1 MGFCNNEYILISV
14 SYSYYEVYTNT
25 QRAFSGL
32 GFTYGSDEDAAF
44 ITTWLEVFGFDGVKL
59 LTFKIEELDN
69 TFNASIDP
77 SKINDEFDC
86 KNKSFLVIGP
96 GLIDY
101 LISKID
107 KRDNFKLTLKNCNDP
122 IFLIPLLYK
131 YAKKNIYSQ
140 FLLDQK
146 IDVQITNEN
155 IRVNRE
161 IISTNYQ
168 RNFDLL
174 LTKKIFNEHKLDI
187 NIPSSKINNMLS
199 RGINPDKKSWD
210 LISKIAFR
218 TFVPESEESR
228 AKGAGGGD
236 AND

>member
-1 MGFCNNEYILISV
+1 MGFCNNELILISV
-14 SYSYYEVYTNT
+14 SYSYYEVFTNT

-44 ITTWLEVFGFDGVKL
+44 ITTWLEVFGFDGIKL
-59 LTFKIEELDN
+59 LTSKIEELDN

-107 KRDNFKLTLKNCNDP
+107 KRDNFKLTLKNCSDP

-131 YAKKNIYSQ
+131 YAKKNINSQ

-146 IDVQITNEN
+146 VYAQITNKN
-155 IRVNRE
+155 IRVNSD

-174 LTKKIFNEHKLDI
+174 LTKNIFNEQKLDI
-187 NIPSSKINNMLS
+187 NISSSNINNLLS
-199 RGINPDKKSWD
+199 KGINPDKKSWEQ
-210 LISKIAFR
+210 ISKIAFR

>member
-1 MGFCNNEYILISV
+1 MGFCNNEFILISV
-14 SYSYYEVYTNT
+14 NYSYYEVYTNT

-44 ITTWLEVFGFDGVKL
+44 ITTWLEVFGLNGIKL
-59 LTFKIEELDN
+59 LNLKISELDN

-77 SKINDEFDC
+77 SEVNDEFDC
-86 KNKSFLVIGP
+86 KNKSTLMIGP

-107 KRDNFKLTLKNCNDP
+107 KRNDFKLTLKNCSDP

-131 YAKKNIYSQ
+131 YSKKNINSQ
-140 FLLDQK
+140 FLLNEKVDA
-146 IDVQITNEN
+146 QITNKN
-155 IRVNRE
+155 ICINRD
-161 IISTNYQ
+161 IISTNFQ

-174 LTKKIFNEHKLDI
+174 LTKNILDEKKLDI
-187 NIPSSKINNMLS
+187 NIQSSNFNNLLS
-199 RGINPDKKSWD
+199 SGINPDKKSWD
-210 LISKIAFR
+210 EISKIAFR

-228 AKGAGGGD
+228 TKGAGGGD

>member
-44 ITTWLEVFGFDGVKL
+44 ITTWLEVFGLDGIKL
-59 LTFKIEELDN
+59 LKLKIEELDN

-107 KRDNFKLTLKNCNDP
+107 KRDNFKLTFKNCSDP

-155 IRVNRE
+155 IGVNRE

-174 LTKKIFNEHKLDI
+174 LTKKIFNEQKLDI
-187 NIPSSKINNMLS
+187 NIPSSNINNMLS

>member
-1 MGFCNNEYILISV
+1 M

-44 ITTWLEVFGFDGVKL
+44 ITTWLEIFGLDGIKL
-59 LTFKIEELDN
+59 LKLKIEELDN

-86 KNKSFLVIGP
+86 KNKSFLMIGP

-101 LISKID
+101 LISKVD
-107 KRDNFKLTLKNCNDP
+107 KKENLILTIKNCNDP

-174 LTKKIFNEHKLDI
+174 LTKKIFNEQKLDI
-187 NIPSSKINNMLS
+187 NISSSNINNMLS
-199 RGINPDKKSWD
+199 KGINPDKKSWD
-210 LISKIAFR
+210 QISKIAFR

>member
-44 ITTWLEVFGFDGVKL
+44 ITTWLEVFGLDGIKL
-59 LTFKIEELDN
+59 LKLKIEELDN

-107 KRDNFKLTLKNCNDP
+107 KSDNFKLTLKNCSDP

-174 LTKKIFNEHKLDI
+174 LTKKIFNEQKLDI
-187 NIPSSKINNMLS
+187 NISSSNINNMLS
-199 RGINPDKKSWD
+199 KGINPDKKSWD
-210 LISKIAFR
+210 QISKIAFR

>member
-44 ITTWLEVFGFDGVKL
+44 ITTWLEVFGLDGIKL
-59 LTFKIEELDN
+59 LKLKIEELDN

-86 KNKSFLVIGP
+86 ENKSLLVIGP

-101 LISKID
+101 LVSKID
-107 KRDNFKLTLKNCNDP
+107 KRDDFKLTFKNCSDP

-146 IDVQITNEN
+146 IDAQITNEN

-174 LTKKIFNEHKLDI
+174 LTKKIFNEQKLDI
-187 NIPSSKINNMLS
+187 NISSSNINNMLS
-199 RGINPDKKSWD
+199 KGINPDKKSWD
-210 LISKIAFR
+210 QISKIAFR

>member
-44 ITTWLEVFGFDGVKL
+44 ITTWLEVFGLDGIKL
-59 LTFKIEELDN
+59 LKLKIEELDN
-69 TFNASIDP
+69 SFNASIDP

-101 LISKID
+101 LVSKID
-107 KRDNFKLTLKNCNDP
+107 KRDDFKLTFKNCSDP

-174 LTKKIFNEHKLDI
+174 LTKKIFNEQKLDI
-187 NIPSSKINNMLS
+187 NIPSSNINNMLS

>member
-1 MGFCNNEYILISV
+1 MGFCNNEFILISV
-14 SYSYYEVYTNT
+14 SYSYYEVYTNS

-44 ITTWLEVFGFDGVKL
+44 ITTWLEVFGLDGIKL
-59 LTFKIEELDN
+59 LNLKISELDN

-77 SKINDEFDC
+77 SEVNDEFDC
-86 KNKSFLVIGP
+86 KNKSSLMIGP

-107 KRDNFKLTLKNCNDP
+107 KRNDFKLTLKNCSDP

-131 YAKKNIYSQ
+131 YSKKNINSQ
-140 FLLDQK
+140 FLLNQK
-146 IDVQITNEN
+146 VDAQITNKN
-155 IRVNRE
+155 ICINRD
-161 IISTNYQ
+161 IISTNFQ

-174 LTKKIFNEHKLDI
+174 LTKNILNEKKLDI
-187 NIPSSKINNMLS
+187 NIPSSNLNNLLS
-199 RGINPDKKSWD
+199 AGINPDKKSWEQ
-210 LISKIAFR
+210 ISKIAFR

>member
-44 ITTWLEVFGFDGVKL
+44 ITTWLEIFGLDGIKL
-59 LTFKIEELDN
+59 LKLKIEELDN

-86 KNKSFLVIGP
+86 ENKSLLVIGP

-101 LISKID
+101 LVSKID
-107 KRDNFKLTLKNCNDP
+107 KRDDFKLTFKNCNDP

-174 LTKKIFNEHKLDI
+174 LTKKIFNEQKLDI
-187 NIPSSKINNMLS
+187 NISSSNINNMLS
-199 RGINPDKKSWD
+199 KGINPDKKSWD
-210 LISKIAFR
+210 QISKIAFR

>member
-1 MGFCNNEYILISV
+1 M

-44 ITTWLEVFGFDGVKL
+44 ITTWLEVFGLDGIKL
-59 LTFKIEELDN
+59 LKLKIEELDN

-101 LISKID
+101 LVSKID
-107 KRDNFKLTLKNCNDP
+107 KRDDFKLTFKNCSDP

-174 LTKKIFNEHKLDI
+174 LTKKIFNEQKLDI
-187 NIPSSKINNMLS
+187 NISSSNINNMLS
-199 RGINPDKKSWD
+199 KGINPDKKSWD
-210 LISKIAFR
+210 QISKIAFR

>member
-1 MGFCNNEYILISV
+1 MGFCNNEFILISV

-44 ITTWLEVFGFDGVKL
+44 ITTWLEVFGLDGIKL
-59 LTFKIEELDN
+59 LKLKIEELDN

-107 KRDNFKLTLKNCNDP
+107 KRNDLKLTLKNCNDP
-122 IFLIPLLYK
+122 IFLLPLLYR

-140 FLLDQK
+140 FLLDKK
-146 IDVQITNEN
+146 IDAQITNKN
-155 IRVNRE
+155 ISINRD

-174 LTKKIFNEHKLDI
+174 LTKKIFNEQKLDI
-187 NIPSSKINNMLS
+187 NISSSNINNMLS
-199 RGINPDKKSWD
+199 KGINPDKKSWD
-210 LISKIAFR
+210 QISKIAFR

>member
-1 MGFCNNEYILISV
+1 M

-32 GFTYGSDEDAAF
+32 GFTFGSDEDAAF
-44 ITTWLEVFGFDGVKL
+44 ITTWLEVFGLDGIKL
-59 LTFKIEELDN
+59 LTLKIEELDN

-77 SKINDEFDC
+77 TKINDEFDC
-86 KNKSFLVIGP
+86 NNKSCLMIGP

-107 KRDNFKLTLKNCNDP
+107 NIDDFKLTLKNCSDP

-131 YAKKNIYSQ
+131 YTKNNIYSQ

-146 IDVQITNEN
+146 IDAQITNKN
-155 IRVNRE
+155 ISINKE

-174 LTKKIFNEHKLDI
+174 LTKKILNEQKLDI
-187 NIPSSKINNMLS
+187 NIPSSNINNLLS
-199 RGINPDKKSWD
+199 QGINPDKKSWD
-210 LISKIAFR
+210 QISKIAFR

>member
-1 MGFCNNEYILISV
+1 MGFCNNEFILISV

-25 QRAFSGL
+25 QRALSGL
-32 GFTYGSDEDAAF
+32 GFTYGPDEDAAF
-44 ITTWLEVFGFDGVKL
+44 ITTWLEVFGLDGIKL
-59 LTFKIEELDN
+59 LTLKIEELDN

-86 KNKSFLVIGP
+86 NNKSCLMIGP

-107 KRDNFKLTLKNCNDP
+107 IHNEFKISFKNCNDP

-131 YAKKNIYSQ
+131 YAKKNISSQ
-140 FLLDQK
+140 FISSQK
-146 IDVQITNEN
+146 INAQITHNN
-155 IRVNRE
+155 ISINKD
-161 IISTNYQ
+161 IISINYQ
-168 RNFDLL
+168 KNFELM
-174 LTKKIFNEHKLDI
+174 LTKKIINKQKLDI
-187 NIPSSKINNMLS
+187 NIQSSKINEMLS
-199 RGINPDKKSWD
+199 HGINPDVKSWD
-210 LISKIAFR
+210 QISRIAFR

-228 AKGAGGGD
+228 SRGAGGGD

>member
-44 ITTWLEVFGFDGVKL
+44 ITTWLEVFGLDGIKL
-59 LTFKIEELDN
+59 LKLKIEELDN

-101 LISKID
+101 LVSKID
-107 KRDNFKLTLKNCNDP
+107 KRDDFKLTFKNCSDP

-174 LTKKIFNEHKLDI
+174 LTKNILKEQKLDI
-187 NIPSSKINNMLS
+187 NISSSNINNLLS
-199 RGINPDKKSWD
+199 KGINPDKESWEE
-210 LISKIAFR
+210 ISKIAFR

>member
-1 MGFCNNEYILISV
+1 MGFCNNEFILISV
-14 SYSYYEVYTNT
+14 SYSYYEVFTNT

-44 ITTWLEVFGFDGVKL
+44 ITTWLEVFGFDGIKL

-69 TFNASIDP
+69 TFNASLDP

-101 LISKID
+101 LVSKID
-107 KRDNFKLTLKNCNDP
+107 KRDNFKLTLKNCSDP

-131 YAKKNIYSQ
+131 YAKKNINSQ

-146 IDVQITNEN
+146 VYAQITDKN
-155 IRVNRE
+155 IGVNSD

-174 LTKKIFNEHKLDI
+174 LTKNILKEQKLDI
-187 NIPSSKINNMLS
+187 NISSSNINNLLS
-199 RGINPDKKSWD
+199 NGINPDKESWEQ
-210 LISKIAFR
+210 ISKIAFR

>member
-1 MGFCNNEYILISV
+1 MGFCNNEFILISV
-14 SYSYYEVYTNT
+14 SYSYYEVFTNT

-44 ITTWLEVFGFDGVKL
+44 ITTWLEVFGFDGIKL

-69 TFNASIDP
+69 TFNASLDP

-107 KRDNFKLTLKNCNDP
+107 ERDNFKLTLKNCSDP

-131 YAKKNIYSQ
+131 YAKKNINSQ

-146 IDVQITNEN
+146 VYAQITDKN
-155 IRVNRE
+155 IGVNSD

-174 LTKKIFNEHKLDI
+174 LTKNILKEQKLDI
-187 NIPSSKINNMLS
+187 NISSSNINNLLS
-199 RGINPDKKSWD
+199 NGINPDKESWEQ
-210 LISKIAFR
+210 ISKIAFR

>member
-1 MGFCNNEYILISV
+1 MGFCNNEFILISV
-14 SYSYYEVYTNT
+14 SYSYYEVYTNS

-44 ITTWLEVFGFDGVKL
+44 ITTWLEIFGLDGIKL
-59 LTFKIEELDN
+59 LKLKIEELDN

-86 KNKSFLVIGP
+86 ENKSLLVIGP

-101 LISKID
+101 LVSKID
-107 KRDNFKLTLKNCNDP
+107 KRDDFKLTFKNCSDP

-174 LTKKIFNEHKLDI
+174 LTKNILNEQKLDI
-187 NIPSSKINNMLS
+187 NIPSSNINNLLS
-199 RGINPDKKSWD
+199 EGINPDKKSWD
-210 LISKIAFR
+210 QISKIAFR

>member
-44 ITTWLEVFGFDGVKL
+44 ITTWLEVFGLDGIKL
-59 LTFKIEELDN
+59 LKLKIEELDN
-69 TFNASIDP
+69 NFNASIDP

-101 LISKID
+101 LVSKID
-107 KRDNFKLTLKNCNDP
+107 KRDDFKLTFKNCSDP

-174 LTKKIFNEHKLDI
+174 LTKKIFNEQKLDI
-187 NIPSSKINNMLS
+187 NIPSSNINNMLS

>member
-44 ITTWLEVFGFDGVKL
+44 ITTWLEVFGLDGIKL
-59 LTFKIEELDN
+59 LKLKIEELDN
-69 TFNASIDP
+69 SFNASIDP

-101 LISKID
+101 LVSKID
-107 KRDNFKLTLKNCNDP
+107 KRDDFKLTFKNCSDP

-174 LTKKIFNEHKLDI
+174 LTKKIFNEQKLDI
-187 NIPSSKINNMLS
+187 NIPSSNINNMLS

-210 LISKIAFR
+210 QISKIAFR

>member
-44 ITTWLEVFGFDGVKL
+44 ITTWLEIFGLDGIKL
-59 LTFKIEELDN
+59 LKLKIEELDN

-101 LISKID
+101 LVSKID
-107 KRDNFKLTLKNCNDP
+107 KRDNFKLTFKNCSDP

-146 IDVQITNEN
+146 INAQITNKN
-155 IRVNRE
+155 ISINRD

-174 LTKKIFNEHKLDI
+174 LTKKIFNEQKLDI
-187 NIPSSKINNMLS
+187 NISSSNINNMLS
-199 RGINPDKKSWD
+199 KGINPDKKSWD
-210 LISKIAFR
+210 QISKIAFR

>member
-44 ITTWLEVFGFDGVKL
+44 ITTWLEIFGLDGIKL
-59 LTFKIEELDN
+59 LKLKIEELDN

-77 SKINDEFDC
+77 SKINGEFDC
-86 KNKSFLVIGP
+86 ENKSFLVIGP

-101 LISKID
+101 LVSKID
-107 KRDNFKLTLKNCNDP
+107 KRDDFKLTFKNCSDP

-174 LTKKIFNEHKLDI
+174 LTKKIFNEQKLDI
-187 NIPSSKINNMLS
+187 NISSSNINNMLS
-199 RGINPDKKSWD
+199 KGINPDKKSWD
-210 LISKIAFR
+210 QISKIAFR

>member
-44 ITTWLEVFGFDGVKL
+44 ITTWLEIFGLDGIKL
-59 LTFKIEELDN
+59 LKLKIEELDN

-86 KNKSFLVIGP
+86 ENKSLLVIGP

-101 LISKID
+101 LVSKID
-107 KRDNFKLTLKNCNDP
+107 KRDDFKLTFKNCSDP

-168 RNFDLL
+168 RNFELL
-174 LTKKIFNEHKLDI
+174 LTKKIFNEQKLDI
-187 NIPSSKINNMLS
+187 NISSSNINNMLS
-199 RGINPDKKSWD
+199 KGINPDKKSWD
-210 LISKIAFR
+210 QISKIAFR